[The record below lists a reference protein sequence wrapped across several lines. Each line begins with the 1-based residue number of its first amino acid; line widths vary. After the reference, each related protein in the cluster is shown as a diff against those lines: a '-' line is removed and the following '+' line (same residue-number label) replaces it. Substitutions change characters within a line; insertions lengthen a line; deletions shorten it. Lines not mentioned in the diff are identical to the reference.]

1 MISQII
7 QQIQS
12 KMVDYDSVDNINK
25 TVTFLEL
32 ILYNYNITPKT
43 QELDIYHGNVDEQV
57 IKRFLATK
65 MVQGRAPRT
74 IEYYG
79 SILNQMSKKSEK
91 PLLELTGDDILVYLA
106 IRQTQNQCTNTTLNN
121 ERRVL
126 SSFYSWAM
134 SSDLITK
141 NPMNKVGSIKVEKK
155 KKSALTEEELE
166 LIRNEC
172 VYKRGNNKGK
182 VNYRYLAL
190 IEVLLSTGCR
200 AFEVANIKIEDI
212 KNDEI
217 TILGKGNKERIV
229 YLNARARSAINNYL
243 NIEHLKHTPYLF
255 YGINGHGEV
264 SDHLNKETVNDIV
277 KKLGKQAGI
286 SHVHAHKFRRTAA
299 TLALRR
305 GMPIEL
311 VSKMLGHESIDTTQI
326 YLDINQNELKIAH
339 QKYVV

>member
-1 MISQII
+1 MINKIT
-7 QQIQS
+7 QQLQA

-25 TVTFLEL
+25 TITFLKL
-32 ILYNYNITPKT
+32 ILYDYDITPKT
-43 QELDIYHGNVDEQV
+43 RELDIYHGNADEQV

-79 SILNQMSKKSEK
+79 SILNQLSKKSEK
-91 PLLELTGDDILVYLA
+91 PLLGLTGDDILVYLA
-106 IRQTQNQCTNTTLNN
+106 IRQTQDQCTNTTLNN
-121 ERRVL
+121 ERRVM

-134 SSDLITK
+134 SSDLMTK
-141 NPMNKVGSIKVEKK
+141 NPMNKVGAIKIEKK
-155 KKSALTEEELE
+155 KKTALTEAELE
-166 LIRNEC
+166 QIRNEC
-172 VYKRGNNKGK
+172 VYKNGKNKGK
-182 VNYRYLAL
+182 INYRYLAL

-212 KNDEI
+212 KGDEI
-217 TILGKGNKERIV
+217 KILGKGNKERIV
-229 YLNARARSAINNYL
+229 YLNARARSAIDNYL
-243 NIEHLKHTPYLF
+243 NYEHLKHTPYLF
-255 YGINGHGEV
+255 YGVNGHGEV
-264 SDHLNKETVNDIV
+264 SDRLNKESINDIV
-277 KKLGKQAGI
+277 KKLGKRAGI
-286 SHVHAHKFRRTAA
+286 PHVHAHKFRRTAA

-326 YLDINQNELKIAH
+326 YLDINQEELKIAH